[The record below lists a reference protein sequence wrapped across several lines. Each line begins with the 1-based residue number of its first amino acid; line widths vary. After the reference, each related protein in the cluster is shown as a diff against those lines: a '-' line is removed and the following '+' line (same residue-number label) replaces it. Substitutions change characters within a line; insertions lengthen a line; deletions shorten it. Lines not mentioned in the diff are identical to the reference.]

1 MAGNKT
7 YCIIGLLGIGLGLIA
22 TACAGKE
29 EERALSCALDFA
41 NDYFNLRFEEA
52 YKHCT
57 AGSRPWIAFR
67 ASNITE
73 KDLEAVRM
81 AEEEAYVSATSYEP
95 VDDSTAWVRCTVC
108 QFLAADSLEQSKG
121 RIVPEATFLIPLRKE
136 GHRWSVRME
145 GPLQNVE

>member
-73 KDLEAVRM
+73 KDLEDLIEVLNKQ
-81 AEEEAYVSATSYEP
+81 TSTYP
-95 VDDSTAWVRCTVC
+95 FFYICAN
-108 QFLAADSLEQSKG
+108 
-121 RIVPEATFLIPLRKE
+121 IRKHART
-136 GHRWSVRME
+136 GK
-145 GPLQNVE
+145 